1 MEDPLLTFNV
11 TCRRSQFMISGKL
24 LSQQLDKFLESPVC
38 QGARVQVK
46 LPRGE
51 YKSPDGF
58 FDIKKIYLL
67 QNKVIGSRESH
78 RIVLEISTQESWKM
92 SKPKLKV

>member
-1 MEDPLLTFNV
+1 
-11 TCRRSQFMISGKL
+11 MISGKEL
-24 LSQQLDKFLESPVC
+24 AKQLENFLESPVC
-38 QGARVQVK
+38 QSARVQVK

-58 FDIKKIYLL
+58 FDIKSIYLL
-67 QNKVIGSRESH
+67 QNNVIGARESH
-78 RIVLEISTQESWKM
+78 RIVLEISTTESWKM

>member
-1 MEDPLLTFNV
+1 
-11 TCRRSQFMISGKL
+11 MISGKL
-24 LSQQLDKFLESPVC
+24 LAEQLDKFVKSPVC
-38 QGARVQVK
+38 QNARVQVK

-58 FDIKKIYLL
+58 FDIKSIYLL
-67 QNKVIGSRESH
+67 QNNVIGARESH